1 MGLCL
6 NPGSGSVILHKSL
19 WPSISS
25 YKNGE
30 NYIYILR
37 WLHRWEMINIK
48 SLVHSKYS
56 VVVGVIFIVLGIAV
70 PLWIAFDLLFQSGK
84 FRALQKCEFFKS

>member
-1 MGLCL
+1 
-6 NPGSGSVILHKSL
+6 
-19 WPSISS
+19 
-25 YKNGE
+25 
-30 NYIYILR
+30 
-37 WLHRWEMINIK
+37 MINIK